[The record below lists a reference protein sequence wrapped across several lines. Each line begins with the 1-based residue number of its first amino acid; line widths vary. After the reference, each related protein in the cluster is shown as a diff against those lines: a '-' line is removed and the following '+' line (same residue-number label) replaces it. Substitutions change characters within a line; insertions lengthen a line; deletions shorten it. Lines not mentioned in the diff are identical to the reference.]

1 MPAPAR
7 RGGIR
12 AQVPRPA
19 QKLDDDVRM
28 GVLPP
33 VAPGDPQ
40 SMRQEIES
48 LRAEVKE
55 LRRSMEMLLSMVI
68 DGEAPRTPTGQA
80 ESDEIPPF
88 YN

>member
-12 AQVPRPA
+12 SQVPRPV
-19 QKLDDDVRM
+19 QKLDDDVRL
-28 GVLPP
+28 GALPP
-33 VAPGDPQ
+33 VASGDPQ
-40 SMRQEIES
+40 SMRQELES

-68 DGEAPRTPTGQA
+68 DGEAPRTPSGQP
-80 ESDEIPPF
+80 ESDESPPY